1 MSVKNFIPDDG
12 SLWSIRA
19 VDISGNYGQR
29 LLFDASGNAIV
40 RTGNTDRL
48 TIGNTGAWN
57 VQGGMTYNNTTN
69 TLTATTFSGSLN
81 GNATTSTT
89 ATNIADGLGG
99 QIPYQSAANTTAFLS
114 NGTTGQYLIS
124 NGGTS
129 APSWTTPTVTKGNF
143 QFDDMWGSGANNNGP
158 FGMTV
163 VGTNA
168 VSSPQQ
174 IGAADGYNGITRI
187 FNSAAN
193 TAVGYQSG
201 SSTIFR
207 NLLGNGLGF
216 TMIFRPWPTG
226 TTTNTTL
233 YCGLSSDFSAG
244 APANQLAWQ
253 YSTNQAP
260 TNVWNFR
267 QDGASV
273 FTATGLPQ
281 GSGDWFKMTLVKT
294 SNTTYTTTLQNITTP
309 SAIFSYSGTVAA
321 SNLQLFMG
329 GFVSCVAGATSKY
342 LDIDYIS
349 CEFNSA
355 H

>member
-1 MSVKNFIPDDG
+1 
-12 SLWSIRA
+12 
-19 VDISGNYGQR
+19 
-29 LLFDASGNAIV
+29 
-40 RTGNTDRL
+40 
-48 TIGNTGAWN
+48 
-57 VQGGMTYNNTTN
+57 MTYYPTFVGSTGLGQTGYIDADLTYNPSTN
-69 TLTATTFSGSLN
+69 TLTATNFS
-81 GNATTSTT
+81 GNATS
-89 ATNIADGLGG
+89 ATNIAGG
-99 QIPYQSAANTTAFLS
+99 TGGSLPYQSAANTTAFLS
-114 NGTTGQYLIS
+114 NGTTGQYLVS
-124 NGGTS
+124 NGGAS

-143 QFDDMWGSGANNNGP
+143 QFDDMWGSGSSNNGQ

-163 VGTNA
+163 VGTHGA
-168 VSSPQQ
+168 ASPQQ
-174 IGAADGYNGITRI
+174 AAAPDGYNGITRI

-193 TAVGYQSG
+193 TAAGYQSG

-207 NLLGNGLGF
+207 NLLSNGLGF

-233 YCGLSSDFSAG
+233 YCGFSNDFSAG

-273 FTATGLPQ
+273 YTATGLPQ
-281 GSGDWFKMTLVKT
+281 GSAEWFKMTLVRT
-294 SNTTYTTTLQNITTP
+294 GNLTYTTTLQNITTP

-321 SNLQLFMG
+321 SNLQLYMG
-329 GFVSCVAGATSKY
+329 GFVSCVSGATNKY

>member
-1 MSVKNFIPDDG
+1 MSVNNFIPDDG

-19 VDISGNYGQR
+19 VDISGNYGQK
-29 LLFDASGNAIV
+29 LLFDASGNTIV

-57 VQGGMTYNNTTN
+57 VEGGMTYNNATN
-69 TLTATTFSGSLN
+69 TLTVGTFSGALS
-81 GNATTSTT
+81 GNATS
-89 ATNIADGLGG
+89 ATNIAGG
-99 QIPYQSAANTTAFLS
+99 TGGSLPYQSAASTTAFLS
-114 NGTTGQYLIS
+114 NGTTGQYLVS
-124 NGGTS
+124 NGGAS

-143 QFDDMWGSGANNNGP
+143 QFDDMWGSGSSNNGQ

-163 VGTNA
+163 VGTHGA
-168 VSSPQQ
+168 ASPQQ
-174 IGAADGYNGITRI
+174 AAAPDGYNGITRI

-193 TAVGYQSG
+193 TAAGYQSG

-207 NLLGNGLGF
+207 NLLSNGLGF
-216 TMIFRPWPTG
+216 TMIFRPWSTG

-233 YCGLSSDFSAG
+233 YCGFSSDFSAG

-267 QDGASV
+267 QDSASV
-273 FTATGLPQ
+273 YTATGLPQ
-281 GSGDWFKMTLVKT
+281 GSAEWFKMTLVRT
-294 SNTTYTTTLQNITTP
+294 GNLTYTTTLQNITTP

-321 SNLQLFMG
+321 SNLQLYMG
-329 GFVSCVAGATSKY
+329 GFVSCVSGATNKY